1 MSTEEQITAMIAGL
15 EPWRRKYGGSVDIA
29 HDVPH
34 LFKVLGESP
43 GKVRAGILFAGE
55 TIRDELNSDVVG
67 RVDRKFWIAFSRG
80 YSLESYK
87 GKSLVSGIAGGG
99 PLFQIIDAAKT
110 PLRKL
115 RIGTDDE
122 PVPFYKGTELLT
134 FEGVTLDA
142 YRIEITVTAELE
154 DLTDDFEPAEEA
166 ENT

>member
-1 MSTEEQITAMIAGL
+1 MTTGDQIKAIMTGL
-15 EPWRRKYGGSVDIA
+15 EQWRRKFSGSVDIA

-43 GKVRAGILFAGE
+43 GKVRAAILFAGQ
-55 TIRDELNSDVVG
+55 TSRDELNSDVVG

-87 GKSLVSGIAGGG
+87 GKSLVDGIAGGG
-99 PLFQIIDAAKT
+99 PMFEIIDAALD
-110 PLRKL
+110 PIRKL
-115 RIGTDDE
+115 RIGTEDE

-142 YRIEITVTAELE
+142 YRIEIFVTAELE
-154 DLTDDFEPAEEA
+154 DLTETFLRMNKDE
-166 ENT
+166 